1 MRLAWAERLPLM
13 SSDDIGPGLREAIN
27 IAVEIARAG
36 FADMFVTHSP
46 DSEYGSSYD
55 VTATKIEEVP

>member
-1 MRLAWAERLPLM
+1 MM